1 MNTQLRILVGILLS
15 LGSVIILRVTFPP
28 YHFGLLIG
36 IGFIPMLIAQYRVL
50 PPKVSSLA
58 PALTISGWLGAI
70 LIPAFAGKSLGMVIL
85 PLGIFLLSLAMDRK
99 KRAFHEST
107 AYRWF
112 VLEGVVGWVG
122 LEMVRG
128 FIPAIGT
135 WAFVG
140 YALWEQPWLIQPLSI
155 FGIYGLD
162 FIIMLLN
169 YGLAVLILQGLCG
182 KRVERKPLISE
193 RVSYS
198 WAMATTVLVAGWVVL
213 SLWLYQSRDPSGA
226 SVRVAAIQ
234 PNLPRAA
241 HRDTSMIAEE
251 RLDILADLTQKAA
264 AKGAKIVVW
273 PEMSLGFDPQVE
285 FTGALQSLARETE
298 SFLVIGYVLAEGDG
312 FRNEAI
318 LISPTGEFLGTYSK
332 THPMIASGEPK
343 SSGAGEYPL
352 YVTSTGRLGIM
363 ICFDASFTDVAR
375 RLGRQGVQLIANPSL
390 FGPSIAD
397 LAQVMMVFR
406 AVENRSAVVMA
417 DVAYSS
423 GIVDPYGRVIASQVT
438 PEGRQVVLVAETPLG
453 SGNSLYARY
462 GDWLGWL
469 CLVGAFG
476 FALAI
481 SIGIK
486 RRDKPPG

>member
-1 MNTQLRILVGILLS
+1 MNTRKQVLVGILLS
-15 LGSVIILRVTFPP
+15 LCSAFILRLAFPP
-28 YHFGLLIG
+28 YHLGLLIG
-36 IGFIPMLIAQYRVL
+36 IGFVPMLVAQYRVL
-50 PPKVSSLA
+50 PARVSSLA

-128 FIPAIGT
+128 LIPVIGT

-162 FIIMLLN
+162 LVIMLLN
-169 YGLAVLILQGLCG
+169 YGLALLILKRLFSKGIGG
-182 KRVERKPLISE
+182 KQAISP
-193 RVSYS
+193 RVSLS
-198 WAMATTVLVAGWVVL
+198 WAVATVVLVAGWTGL
-213 SLWLYQSRDPSGA
+213 SLWLYQSSNRPAA
-226 SVRVAAIQ
+226 SVSVAAIQ

-241 HRDTSMIAEE
+241 HRDASMTAAE
-251 RLDILADLTQKAA
+251 RLDILANLTHKAVA
-264 AKGAKIVVW
+264 QGAKFVVW
-273 PEMSLGFDPQVE
+273 PEMVLGFDPQVE
-285 FTGALQSLARETE
+285 YTEILQSLARATQA
-298 SFLVIGYVLAEGDG
+298 FFVIGYVVEGEDG

-318 LISPTGEFLGTYSK
+318 LISLTGEFLGTYSK
-332 THPMIASGEPK
+332 AHPMIASGEPK
-343 SSGAGEYPL
+343 SSGAGEFPRYDTPI
-352 YVTSTGRLGIM
+352 GRLGIM

-375 RLGRQGVQLIANPSL
+375 QLGKQGVQLIANPSL
-390 FGPSIAD
+390 FGPSIAE
-397 LAQVMMVFR
+397 LTQVMVVFR

-417 DVAYSS
+417 DVAYNSS
-423 GIVDPYGRVIASQVT
+423 IIDPYGRVIASQVT
-438 PEGRQVVLVAETPLG
+438 PEGQQAILVAEVPLG
-453 SGNSLYARY
+453 SGNSIYARY

-476 FALAI
+476 FAVAI
-481 SIGIK
+481 TMVTAKQRG
-486 RRDKPPG
+486 